1 MIVSQLGV
9 TLHIT
14 LRGKVRLLE
23 SGARRREWLPPSVF
37 FGLCGGREIELGLR
51 VWIFQSI

>member
-14 LRGKVRLLE
+14 LRGKVRLLK
-23 SGARRREWLPPSVF
+23 SGARRREWMPPSVF
-37 FGLCGGREIELGLR
+37 FGLCGGRETELGLR